1 MSPSA
6 KPRRV
11 ALAALSPP
19 TSSKD
24 TSGRSLTST
33 RPLRSPYF
41 SPTLAKTSSSRRW
54 IAHSCSNGWTISS
67 PRPRRGTR
75 PTPRALGNPRLRPA
89 AWPRPLDA
97 LAGARLDRAAARL
110 VEHAVLD
117 EHRHLGPDR
126 ERDRVRGAR
135 VEGHLAPGRA
145 QGHERVVNVVPHVGD
160 DHALER
166 HVQAVEERH
175 DEVVRERPRR
185 LHPLEGHGDAVGL
198 GEADRH
204 RQAPLVPPS
213 LHDHDRLLRA
223 RIEHHGHDVDLL
235 GSGDRGRRGIAALA
249 GTDGALKEQDTH
261 GQEADPAQRAHDDAT
276 SFLTYCRASSRLTL
290 KANPMSRISESAVHM
305 SPYPSRAPRYPKT
318 KATSAFPLSTAALKS
333 PTTAPRRRAVVAS
346 VTSAASPG

>member
-11 ALAALSPP
+11 ALAAPSPP
-19 TSSKD
+19 TSSKE

-54 IAHSCSNGWTISS
+54 IAHSCSNGWTISA
-67 PRPRRGTR
+67 PRPRRRPR
-75 PTPRALGNPRLRPA
+75 PTPRAIGQGGRLA
-89 AWPRPLDA
+89 APRPLLDA
-97 LAGARLDRAAARL
+97 LAVARLDRAAARL
-110 VEHAVLD
+110 VEHAILD

-126 ERDRVRGAR
+126 EGDRVRRPR

-145 QGHERVVNVVPHVGD
+145 QGHERVVDVVPKVGD

-185 LHPLEGHGDAVGL
+185 LHPLEGDGDAVGL

-213 LHDHDRLLRA
+213 LHDHHRLLRA
-223 RIEHHGHDVDLL
+223 RIEHHGHHVDLL
-235 GSGDRGRRGIAALA
+235 ESGDLGRRGIAALA
-249 GTDGALKEQDTH
+249 GTDGALEEQDTH
-261 GQEADPAQRAHDDAT
+261 GQEAHPAQRAHDDAT
-276 SFLTYCRASSRLTL
+276 SFLKYCRASSSLTL
-290 KANPMSRISESAVHM
+290 KANPMSRITESAVHM
-305 SPYPSRAPRYPKT
+305 SPYPSRAARYPKT
-318 KATSAFPLSTAALKS
+318 MAPSAFPLSTAALKS